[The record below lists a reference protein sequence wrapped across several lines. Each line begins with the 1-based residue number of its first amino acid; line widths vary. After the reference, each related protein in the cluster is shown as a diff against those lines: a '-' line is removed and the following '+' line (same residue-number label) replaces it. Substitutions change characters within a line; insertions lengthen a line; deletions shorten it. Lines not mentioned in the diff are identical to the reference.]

1 MKIFTSGARCVG
13 SQIERIEEGF
23 VQLGHELTQDITSA
37 DLIYVNNAWYDEV
50 IAAKQAGQIKGK
62 TIFTVLDLAPHV
74 SDFPVQKL
82 KEQLKYADHVCTISK
97 FVQQDLKNRA
107 GFDSTVIYQPI
118 KKVYR
123 TGVKKHNF
131 KAMLVG
137 RVNDPAKKAVESVQ
151 ALIAAGLN
159 GGDVITVG
167 REQPFYGGA
176 WANSV
181 SDEVL
186 NEIYNSVDFVMC
198 MSTSEG
204 MGLPALEAMSV
215 GAVPVLPR
223 DLTTREEFFPTQVF
237 PEYELVKD
245 AETAKDFML
254 TLMQDKERI
263 REMKTRLV
271 NHFESF
277 WREKLNGVG
286 VAKKILEVVK

>member
-23 VQLGHELTQDITSA
+23 LQLGHEITTDITSA
-37 DLIYVNNAWYDEV
+37 GLVYANNAWYDE
-50 IAAKQAGQIKGK
+50 IIEAKKAGKIKGK
-62 TIFTVLDLAPHV
+62 IVFTVLDLAPHV
-74 SDFPVQKL
+74 PDFPVQKL
-82 KEQLKYADHVCTISK
+82 KEQLVYADHICTISK

-237 PEYELVKD
+237 PEYEFVKD

-254 TLMQDKERI
+254 TLMQDKERMC
-263 REMKTRLV
+263 EMKTRLV

-277 WREKLNGVG
+277 WRENLNGVG

>member
-23 VQLGHELTQDITSA
+23 LQLGHEITTDITSA
-37 DLIYVNNAWYDEV
+37 GLVYANNAWYDE
-50 IAAKQAGQIKGK
+50 IIEAKKAGKIKGK
-62 TIFTVLDLAPHV
+62 IVFTVLDLAPHV
-74 SDFPVQKL
+74 PDFPVQKL
-82 KEQLKYADHVCTISK
+82 KEQLVYADHICTISK

-181 SDEVL
+181 NDEVL

-237 PEYELVKD
+237 PEYEFVKD

-254 TLMQDKERI
+254 TLMRDKERMC
-263 REMKTRLV
+263 EMKTRLV
-271 NHFESF
+271 NHFERF
-277 WREKLNGVG
+277 WRENLNGDG

>member
-23 VQLGHELTQDITSA
+23 LQLGHEITTDITSA
-37 DLIYVNNAWYDEV
+37 GLVYANNAWYDE
-50 IAAKQAGQIKGK
+50 IIEAKKAGKIKGK
-62 TIFTVLDLAPHV
+62 IVFTVLDLAPHV
-74 SDFPVQKL
+74 PDFPVQKL
-82 KEQLKYADHVCTISK
+82 KEQLVYADHICTISK

-181 SDEVL
+181 NDEVL

-223 DLTTREEFFPTQVF
+223 DLTTHEEFFPTQVF
-237 PEYELVKD
+237 PEYEFVKD

-254 TLMQDKERI
+254 TLMRDKERMC
-263 REMKTRLV
+263 EMKTRLV
-271 NHFESF
+271 NHFERF
-277 WREKLNGVG
+277 WRENLNGDG

>member
-23 VQLGHELTQDITSA
+23 LQLGHEITTDITSA
-37 DLIYVNNAWYDEV
+37 GLVYANNAWYDE
-50 IAAKQAGQIKGK
+50 IIEAKKAGKIKGK
-62 TIFTVLDLAPHV
+62 IVFTVLDLAPHV
-74 SDFPVQKL
+74 PDFPVQKL
-82 KEQLKYADHVCTISK
+82 KEQLVYADHICTISK

-123 TGVKKHNF
+123 TGIKKHNF

-181 SDEVL
+181 NDEVL

-237 PEYELVKD
+237 PEYEFVKD

-254 TLMQDKERI
+254 TLMRDKERMC
-263 REMKTRLV
+263 EMKTRLV
-271 NHFESF
+271 NHFERF
-277 WREKLNGVG
+277 WRENLNGDG